1 MKKYVAI
8 VVDESKLI
16 EVVEAITHIETAEIT
31 AIKTARESVNA
42 SRNKQLTTPR
52 NGGEK

>member
-16 EVVEAITHIETAEIT
+16 EVVEAVTHIETAEIT
-31 AIKTARESVNA
+31 AIKTARESIKAA
-42 SRNKQLTTPR
+42 SQKPATAQS